1 MRPVHRS
8 KLVALASAMC
18 IAAAG
23 SLVVEP
29 LIAQT
34 TVSGVGYAQYAYQA
48 SDTVGHVNNF
58 DVARAYVTVTGRF
71 AGGVATRV
79 TSDIYRVADGSLA
92 LRLKY
97 AHVMYTPEGSP
108 LTFKFGQIQTPW
120 VDHVE
125 TLWDYRMQGTV
136 ALDRNGYLSSSD
148 FGMGVDG
155 RWGGDRLNL
164 SAGIYNGE
172 SYSKAP
178 GDQRKDVMARVSY
191 RLASSD
197 DASRVGGLRLSGY
210 AHYGKPTTGGE
221 RQRFAGML
229 SYRSS
234 RYTLAAEFA
243 TTTDSVTGAGAITP
257 VAERSGQVVSVFGV
271 LRLPR
276 SRWAAI
282 GRVDLVDPN
291 TDAGADQATRVI
303 AGVSYQLS
311 PNLRVLGDVES
322 TSYESGRVLTAA
334 EHAARTLALFQL
346 QFTF

>member
-1 MRPVHRS
+1 
-8 KLVALASAMC
+8 
-18 IAAAG
+18 
-23 SLVVEP
+23 
-29 LIAQT
+29 
-34 TVSGVGYAQYAYQA
+34 
-48 SDTVGHVNNF
+48 
-58 DVARAYVTVTGRF
+58 
-71 AGGVATRV
+71 
-79 TSDIYRVADGSLA
+79 
-92 LRLKY
+92 
-97 AHVMYTPEGSP
+97 
-108 LTFKFGQIQTPW
+108 
-120 VDHVE
+120 
-125 TLWDYRMQGTV
+125 V

-148 FGMGVDG
+148 FGVGVDG

-164 SAGIYNGE
+164 SAGVYNGE

-210 AHYGKPTTGGE
+210 AHYGKPTTGGQ

-243 TTTDSVTGAGAITP
+243 TTADSVTGAGTITP

-291 TDAGADQATRVI
+291 TGAGADQATRVI

-311 PNLRVLGDVES
+311 PNLRVLGDIES